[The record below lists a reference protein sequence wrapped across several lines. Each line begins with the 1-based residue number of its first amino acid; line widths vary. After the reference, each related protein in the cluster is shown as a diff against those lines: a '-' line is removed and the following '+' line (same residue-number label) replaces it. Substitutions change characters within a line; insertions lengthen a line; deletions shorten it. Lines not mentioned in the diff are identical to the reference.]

1 MNMLSKLFAI
11 VIVLCCAGVLRAAEP
26 AAAPATRPTTAPS
39 PQQAEEM
46 LKDLRQKLSTVT
58 SVQADFVQEKNLSIF
73 AHTLVIRGRFAVDRP
88 KRLIWHVADPVK
100 YSIRVE
106 GDEVR
111 FWDEDTDHVQSI
123 RIGPNHSFRAAF
135 EQFQGWFLGDY
146 RSLTDSYDVTVLRAD
161 PIAVSFEP
169 RSNSPM
175 AKIIKRVEATFQTD
189 NAYLQSIVIHEGS
202 GDTTTIRFLNTRL
215 NQPIPAEIWE
225 IPPHA
230 R

>member
-1 MNMLSKLFAI
+1 MNAAIRLFF
-11 VIVLCCAGVLRAAEP
+11 VLLIFSWAGALYASE
-26 AAAPATRPTTAPS
+26 PATRPSTALPPGQS
-39 PQQAEEM
+39 EE
-46 LKDLRQKLSTVT
+46 LLRSLRQKLEAVT

-73 AHTLVIRGRFAVDRP
+73 ARTLIIRGHFAVDRP
-88 KRLIWHVADPVK
+88 KKLIWHVAEPVK

-111 FWDEDTDHVQSI
+111 FWDEDTDHVQTI

-146 RSLTDSYDVTVLRAD
+146 RTLENSYDVTVESAD
-161 PIAVSFEP
+161 PITVSFQP
-169 RSNSPM
+169 RVNSPM
-175 AKIIKRVEATFQTD
+175 AKIIKRVEATFQSD
-189 NAYLQSIVIHEGS
+189 KAYLQSIVIREGG
-202 GDTTTIRFLNTRL
+202 GDTTTIRFTNTRL
-215 NQPIPAEIWE
+215 NQPISPEIWE